1 MNSEKLYNLA
11 MTLPAGKR
19 AQFMHFVKTGEASE
33 DFLEWV
39 VEDPQG
45 VAAISAVCDEAQK
58 AFSALAESMRPKKTK
73 LDLKISPEWL
83 KKMSDKAD
91 AGCTSVGGFFYNTD
105 ATLDERVA
113 AVLVAAQRL
122 ADDWKAAGRSRDELV
137 REFGEFLGIKQ
148 EGKT

>member
-1 MNSEKLYNLA
+1 MNAQKLNDLA
-11 MTLPAGKR
+11 LMLPAEWRG
-19 AQFMHFVKTGEASE
+19 QFILFVKTGEAPQ

-39 VEDPQG
+39 AEDPQG
-45 VAAISAVCDEAQK
+45 IAAISAVCDEAQRV
-58 AFSALAESMRPKKTK
+58 FSALAESMRPKKTK

-83 KKMSDKAD
+83 RKMSDKAD